1 MSRVLD
7 DAEASLAVQ
16 LFSLADVVKAALKT
30 VVAKKH
36 AFATSQDELR
46 SAEAALQKAQEALA
60 TFVKTKVVD
69 GAV

>member
-36 AFATSQDELR
+36 AFAASQDELR